1 MLTFKTTHF
10 IISACLRGITLS
22 ESIFFYLNII
32 ATMNKQRLNLI
43 GAYGFT
49 LGWLC
54 GTELFTK
61 HLKYDTQLKGD
72 NQPNIKS
79 YLFLF
84 KDCIFSNGP
93 ILT

>member
-1 MLTFKTTHF
+1 MLTYKTTHF

-61 HLKYDTQLKGD
+61 HLK
-72 NQPNIKS
+72 
-79 YLFLF
+79 
-84 KDCIFSNGP
+84 
-93 ILT
+93 